1 MKRHSTFF
9 SFLFFVRLVALTQ
22 IFLNEDR
29 EIERALHPST
39 QQTLHA
45 FLSALG
51 SHNRNPEAYLKFH
64 LILLIIVKSVC
75 QTQVDGSQALP
86 AILGR

>member
-1 MKRHSTFF
+1 MRELEHF
-9 SFLFFVRLVALTQ
+9 
-22 IFLNEDR
+22 IFLQ
-29 EIERALHPST
+29 

-45 FLSALG
+45 VFIALG
-51 SHNRNPEAYLKFH
+51 THNRNPEAYLKFH

-86 AILGR
+86 ASCGDKMSVISLGG